1 MKTVLS
7 SNEKMYLLKMV
18 HVYLSRNVQGI
29 IYISQEN
36 VKEQQISN
44 DVLKKKKTFKF
55 IGNRYN
61 KSFFFEGY

>member
-44 DVLKKKKTFKF
+44 DVLKKKKN
-55 IGNRYN
+55 I
-61 KSFFFEGY
+61 